1 MNPTDRRV
9 IAVFGASQ
17 TRPGE
22 PAYEDGVEC
31 GKRLA
36 EAGLAVATGGYGG
49 IMEAVCRGA
58 AEAGGPTIGVTAP
71 TVFPDR
77 AGANPWVQHELAA
90 GDLIERIGLLTSL
103 ASGCITMPGSLG
115 TLAELM
121 VAWNLAYLAPFANR
135 TYGPIVAVGATWQ
148 KMVPELI
155 DQLETDGSFVTT
167 VGTVQAAVEAVLR
180 ELDEPSSRGLQ

>member
-1 MNPTDRRV
+1 MNPTDRQV

-17 TRPGE
+17 TRSGE
-22 PAYEDGVEC
+22 PAYEAGVDC

-77 AGANPWVQHELAA
+77 AGANPWVQHELRSA
-90 GDLIERIGLLTSL
+90 GLIERIGLLTSM
-103 ASGCITMPGSLG
+103 ANGCIAMPGSLG
-115 TLAELM
+115 TLAELLI
-121 VAWNLAYLAPFANR
+121 AWNLAFLAPFADR

-148 KMVPELI
+148 QMLPELTN
-155 DQLETDGSFVTT
+155 QLETDGSFVTT
-167 VGTVQAAVEAVLR
+167 VGTVEEAVKTVVAAL
-180 ELDEPSSRGLQ
+180 